1 MEEIQKRAPEI
12 DPITMEVI
20 GNYLLSIAEEIGIA
34 LIKAAFSP
42 NIKERRDCSAAL
54 LDKTGKTIAQAAHIP
69 MHLGSIFGAG
79 EALLRKYKGE
89 GIDDGDVFIG
99 NDGYYS
105 GGTHLPDITIIT
117 PLFYGRRLVAFA
129 GNIGHHLDVGGRTP
143 GSTAADNK
151 SIYEEGIRIP
161 PVKLVKRGVLQR
173 DLLDLITVNC
183 RDPVERRADIEVQ
196 IAANEIGKQRIGNL
210 FKKYGTETIL
220 NVYNALYGYSEKRI
234 RSAIK
239 ELKDGEY
246 EFTTIL
252 DDDGSGKEA
261 NIHVVCAVE
270 HERLTIDFSGSSK
283 QSEGAVNVTRTALL
297 STAYYAIK
305 SLLDP
310 DIPQNYGFQ
319 RWIKIIT
326 EPGSIVAPGPTAAI
340 SCRTDTC
347 QKIASAIFGSLM
359 QAMPAGRV
367 IAGSNDNVST
377 IIFSGHD
384 DRKNK
389 DFVHLETVGGG
400 SGARSTKDGLDG
412 VQVHITNTSNLP
424 VESLE
429 VEYPLLVE
437 KYAFVQDSGG
447 PGKYR
452 GGLALQRDVRILK
465 DGTTF
470 CAKADTFKNPPW
482 GIFGGKQGSLLKIL
496 LNPGSENEANL
507 SSKGHQYRLGK
518 GDLVSVKTPGAGGF
532 GDPGERDPKLILED
546 LGNEKISLKEAI
558 DSYEFNPKNGGR
570 R

>member
-1 MEEIQKRAPEI
+1 MQKRAHLI
-12 DPITMEVI
+12 DLITMEVV

-54 LDKTGKTIAQAAHIP
+54 LDHKGRTIAQAAHIP

-79 EALLRKYKGE
+79 EALLGKYKKE
-89 GIDDGDVFIG
+89 GIEDGDVFIG

-105 GGTHLPDITIIT
+105 GGTHLPDITVIT
-117 PLFYGRRLVAFA
+117 PLFYEGTVVAFA

-151 SIYEEGIRIP
+151 SIYEEGIRVP
-161 PVKLVKRGVLQR
+161 PVKLVKKGVLQR

-196 IAANEIGKQRIGNL
+196 IAANEIGKQRISSL
-210 FKKYGTETIL
+210 FEKYGSETIL
-220 NVYNALYGYSEKRI
+220 SVYNGLYEYSERRI

-252 DDDGSGKEA
+252 DDDGTGKEA
-261 NIHVVCAVE
+261 NIRVMCTVKGD
-270 HERLTIDFSGSSK
+270 RLTIDFTGTSK

-297 STAYYAIK
+297 STVYYAIQ

-310 DIPQNYGFQ
+310 DILQNYGFQ

-326 EPGSIVAPGPTAAI
+326 EPGSIVDPGPTAAI

-347 QKIASAIFGSLM
+347 QKIASTIFGSLM
-359 QAMPAGRV
+359 QALRTGRV

-377 IIFSGHD
+377 IIFSGYNS
-384 DRKNK
+384 RKNK

-447 PGKYR
+447 LGKYR
-452 GGLALQRDVRILK
+452 GGLALQRDIRILN

-470 CAKADTFKNPPW
+470 CAKADTFRNPPW

-496 LNPGSENEANL
+496 LNPGTENEATL
-507 SSKGHQYRLGK
+507 SSKGQQYRLKK
-518 GDLVSVKTPGAGGF
+518 GDLVNVRTPGAGGF
-532 GDPGERDPKLILED
+532 GDPRERDPELILED
-546 LGNEKISLKEAI
+546 LRNEKISLKEAMN
-558 DSYEFNPKNGGR
+558 SYGFNPKNYGGH
-570 R
+570 